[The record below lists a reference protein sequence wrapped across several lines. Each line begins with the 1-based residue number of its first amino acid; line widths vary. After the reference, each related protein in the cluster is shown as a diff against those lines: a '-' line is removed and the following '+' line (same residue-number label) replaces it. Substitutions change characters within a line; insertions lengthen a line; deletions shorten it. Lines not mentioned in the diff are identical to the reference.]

1 MARPLLAIVGRPN
14 VGKSTLFNRLAKR
27 RRAIV
32 HDHPGVTRDRLYEE
46 IEWEEHRFIL
56 VDTGGFE
63 IGSDDPMQSKTSEH
77 VEFAVQE
84 ADFVIFMTD
93 VKDGLLE
100 SDHQVVRRLR
110 ESGKQFV
117 FAVNKVDGPKWD
129 QHVFEFYGMGAES
142 LFPISAEHGL
152 GIGDLMDEVLL
163 RMKEKFDEEP
173 DEIEGIGIAVVGRP
187 NTGKSTLVNALIGSS
202 RMIVDDTPG
211 TTRDSIDTKIVIGAK
226 RYTLVDT
233 AGIRRRSRVTVGLE
247 KICVIKALKSLDRAR
262 IALILIDAE
271 EGPTLQ
277 DARIAGYARDY
288 GCGCILLVN
297 KWDLIGRRGRAVRDD
312 FSEDLRRKI
321 KGLAFAPMLF
331 ISARRGN
338 KVDSVLPL
346 VDRVAEAHGRRI
358 KTPDLNRLLADLE
371 ENHSHPLGRTGPIRF
386 YYISQIGMMPP
397 VFAVVTNHPEQI
409 RDAYRRY
416 LINGIR
422 EAFGFEGTPIK
433 VVFRPRGQ
441 KKKGRWPKKGTSVE

>member
-32 HDHPGVTRDRLYEE
+32 HNQPGVTRDRLYEE
-46 IEWEEHRFIL
+46 IEWDGHKFIL
-56 VDTGGFE
+56 IDTGGFE
-63 IGSDDPMQSKTSEH
+63 DRPDDPLQSKTSEH
-77 VEFAVQE
+77 IDFAVQE
-84 ADFVIFMTD
+84 ADVVVFLLD

-100 SDHQVVRRLR
+100 SDHRIVQRLR
-110 ESGKQFV
+110 ESGKPFV

-129 QHVFEFYGMGAES
+129 EHVFEFYGLGAEA

-152 GIGDLMDEVLL
+152 GVEELMEEVLL
-163 RMKEKFDEEP
+163 RLKETFDEEP
-173 DEIEGIGIAVVGRP
+173 EEIEGIGIAVVGRP
-187 NTGKSTLVNALIGSS
+187 NTGKSTLVNALTGSS
-202 RMIVDDTPG
+202 RMIVDSTPG
-211 TTRDSIDTKIVIGAK
+211 TTRDSIDTKIAIGAK

-233 AGIRRRSRVTVGLE
+233 AGIRRRSKVTVGLE

-271 EGPTLQ
+271 EGATVQ

-297 KWDLIGRRGRAVRDD
+297 KWDLIGRRGKAVREEFAD
-312 FSEDLRRKI
+312 DLRRKI
-321 KGLAFAPMLF
+321 KGLSFAPMLF

-338 KVDSVLPL
+338 HVDRVLPL

-358 KTPDLNRLLADLE
+358 GTPDLNRLLADLVE
-371 ENHSHPLGRTGPIRF
+371 SHSHPLGRTSPVRL

-397 VFAVVTNHPEQI
+397 VFAVVTNHPDQI

-433 VVFRPRGQ
+433 IVFRPRSQ
-441 KKKGRWPKKGTSVE
+441 KKKGRWPKKDPSAE